1 MSRRATAPA
10 RPADPRPPSAGPS
23 ADPVPS
29 PRARSAGRGRLL
41 VPIGLVAAAVAVG
54 CTTVRPGPLPPP
66 PPGPSTSSSS
76 SSSAPASTSSSS
88 TSSPSTTI
96 GTGCPTAA
104 FADLSSMPGA
114 GSGYAAPSLSA
125 TCTATELVVSS
136 NGMPSYAF
144 TPMTPNPLRAQRW
157 TWHVPLHPTPASST
171 TGIVN
176 RLGTIGFTV
185 SGLPIYGPT
194 EGAQPASEAYGD
206 PVANGILDPC
216 GGHTGPAGEYHD
228 HALRDTAACGLGAS
242 PILGYAIDGFPI
254 YGSRGCLDVACTQ
267 VVTFTSGYVRTG
279 DPTTQAWSA
288 YQHRSSTD
296 PTVLDA
302 CNGRVGPDGTYR
314 YYATSTFPYTIGCFR
329 GTPTAQSGAAGGPMP
344 PMG

>member
-1 MSRRATAPA
+1 MA
-10 RPADPRPPSAGPS
+10 
-23 ADPVPS
+23 V
-29 PRARSAGRGRLL
+29 
-41 VPIGLVAAAVAVG
+41 AVAVG

-66 PPGPSTSSSS
+66 PPSGPSSTTSSI
-76 SSSAPASTSSSS
+76 PATTTSTGASSS
-88 TSSPSTTI
+88 TTT
-96 GTGCPTAA
+96 TAAAGCPSAA

-114 GSGYAAPSLSA
+114 GSGYARPSLGVR
-125 TCTATELVVSS
+125 CTATELVVTS

-144 TPMTPNPLRAQRW
+144 TPMTPNPLKTQSW
-157 TWHVPLHPTPASST
+157 TWHVPLRPTPAAST
-171 TGIVN
+171 TSIVN

-185 SGLPIYGPT
+185 TGLPIYGPT
-194 EGAQPASEAYGD
+194 EGGQPASEAYGD
-206 PVANGILDPC
+206 PVANGILDTC

-228 HALRDTAACGLGAS
+228 HALRDTSACGLGAS

-288 YQHRSSTD
+288 HEYRSSSD

-314 YYATSTFPYTIGCFR
+314 YHATSTFPYTIGCFR
-329 GTPTAQSGAAGGPMP
+329 GTPTTQSGAAGGPMP